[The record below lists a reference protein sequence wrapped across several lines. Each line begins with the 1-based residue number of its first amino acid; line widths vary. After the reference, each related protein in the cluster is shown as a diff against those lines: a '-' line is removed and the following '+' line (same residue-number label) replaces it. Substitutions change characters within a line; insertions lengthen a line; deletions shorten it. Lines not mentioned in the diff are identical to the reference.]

1 MSSELA
7 FVIGYDISNPRRL
20 LRVHREMC
28 KHATPLE
35 YSIFLLVGSEAAKDR
50 CLEEIDALIKPLE
63 DDVRC
68 YALPARGFQG
78 RVGRASLPAGNR
90 LDGAAGGDCVRR
102 PAPEPGKW
110 RRSLRCRHPAPRRE
124 RCTAYWRSS
133 CAKWIGDLG
142 ASRAYHRKKCGRFA
156 RPGFTPPS
164 PTPCGG
170 RAESGRAKTIR

>member
-1 MSSELA
+1 MQTPRQRLPTTMSSELA

-50 CLEEIDALIKPLE
+50 CLEEIEALIKPLE

-78 RVGRASLPAGNR
+78 RVGRASLPAGIVWTG
-90 LDGAAGGDCVRR
+90 LPAAI
-102 PAPEPGKW
+102 A
-110 RRSLRCRHPAPRRE
+110 
-124 RCTAYWRSS
+124 
-133 CAKWIGDLG
+133 
-142 ASRAYHRKKCGRFA
+142 
-156 RPGFTPPS
+156 
-164 PTPCGG
+164 
-170 RAESGRAKTIR
+170 